1 MNRVVRQAQERQAPV
16 RQDYYFVQ
24 IASFTNP
31 TTART
36 LQQRFIDAGHHA
48 EVLARGTN
56 TNRTYDVQV
65 YVGTTM
71 EQADK
76 ARLLLEKKGIPRRL
90 CGAPDELRVSLRYL
104 TRLDVPVFV
113 RDDSHQP
120 IKQRMILAAGFTFNP
135 GIDIHRIGPHGING
149 RRYVVRAQTA
159 GQDQG
164 Q

>member
-1 MNRVVRQAQERQAPV
+1 VVRQAQERQAPV

-65 YVGTTM
+65 YVGTTK

-76 ARLLLEKKGIPRRL
+76 ARLLLEKKGYRGAFVVPRT
-90 CGAPDELRVSLRYL
+90 S
-104 TRLDVPVFV
+104 
-113 RDDSHQP
+113 
-120 IKQRMILAAGFTFNP
+120 
-135 GIDIHRIGPHGING
+135 
-149 RRYVVRAQTA
+149 
-159 GQDQG
+159 
-164 Q
+164 